1 LVAAY
6 GVPSELGD
14 EEIAVA
20 VIPRAGHDLTAAE
33 LCTWSDANMPK
44 YMRPRYI
51 DLVDELPLTP
61 TGKVEKYKLRA
72 RGIPTG
78 AFDARRPT
86 GPTT

>member
-1 LVAAY
+1 
-6 GVPSELGD
+6 LGD

-33 LCTWSDANMPK
+33 LSRWSGAHMPK

-61 TGKVEKYKLRA
+61 TGKVEKYKLRGS
-72 RGIPTG
+72 GIPTT
-78 AFDARRPT
+78 AFDALHPPGRT
-86 GPTT
+86 N